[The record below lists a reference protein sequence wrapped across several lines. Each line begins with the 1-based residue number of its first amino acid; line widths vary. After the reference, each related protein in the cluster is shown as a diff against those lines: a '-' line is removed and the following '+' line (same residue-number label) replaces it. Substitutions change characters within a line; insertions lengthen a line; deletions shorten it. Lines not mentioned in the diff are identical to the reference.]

1 MSAGAIGG
9 IVDDKSAFG
18 LGLGAT
24 RRYAQLSD
32 NKEIKRENKRRNER
46 RRKKKDKNPKKK
58 RSATVY
64 DEDREFVQFPETT
77 HLHRSNPF
85 DGKNGKMRRATSQ
98 PNI

>member
-46 RRKKKDKNPKKK
+46 RRNKGQKTKKEECY
-58 RSATVY
+58 AVY
-64 DEDREFVQFPETT
+64 DEDREFTQFPETT